1 MANGKSSTARRR
13 EVRRNLHKPTAAW
26 RDLLRRR
33 EVAWAALFIVGFA
46 TIATLVSVPALD
58 QRRPLELEQF
68 ATRPIVSRVAFDV
81 VDTDAT
87 ELDRRQRA
95 ASVLPIFEPDL
106 DLKRN
111 VESALAILPELIR
124 DAEAFDD
131 VDAQTRDEFGLTQE
145 AFDELARH
153 YNRETG
159 EPTDFW
165 GVSIT
170 EVIRNLFDTAIITPE
185 DRLAAERVSGQPA
198 RISITHPN
206 PRATEVAR
214 RMKQDRAIISLQ
226 DTDRIRA
233 ELNALLHT
241 FRAPLRELLA
251 DQLMKHIGPT
261 YRYRATATAAA
272 QEAAA
277 ASVPTK
283 RIQLPAGRVIV
294 AVGDSLTSEQLILVN
309 AEHAQYLADRSASE
323 AWAPRFGLFG
333 LMLMIA
339 TGMWAYFFVYAPRIV
354 ANPMRGMAITALM
367 LLCLAA
373 AISTATLKPELAV
386 LAFTFPALFASIVLA
401 IAYDQRFA
409 LAMGVILALTE
420 GIALRMPVSSTLV
433 LLAGLGVAVMQLR
446 DIRSRSKLVLVGV
459 YAGLAMACAAAVVGF
474 ANRPVHLEGV
484 PWLIFIDAGL
494 AFFAGFL
501 AGLLVQGILPLIER
515 AFNVTTA
522 MTLKELN
529 DASHPLLKQ
538 LAQES
543 PGTYQHSLRI
553 ADMAEAA
560 AEAIGS
566 DGLLCRVGAMYHDIG
581 KTIKPMYFI
590 ENQGGGPNK
599 HNKLTPA
606 MSLLIIVGHVKD
618 GIAMAREFGLPPVI
632 RHFIESHHGTTL
644 VEYFYAEARKRTEAE
659 DRPSP
664 SEFEYRYPGPKPK
677 TKEAAILMIC
687 DAVEGAA
694 RAMDD
699 PNASR
704 LETLVKNMSNKRLMD
719 GQFDDCNLTLQELSR
734 IEQAVTKSLCAM
746 YHSRIKYPEDEKTQI
761 IDMKAVHAGRTSS
774 AG

>member
-26 RDLLRRR
+26 RDLLSRR
-33 EVAWAALFIVGFA
+33 EVAWAALFAVGFA
-46 TIATLVSVPALD
+46 TIAALIAFPILD
-58 QRRPLELEQF
+58 RQRPLEAGQL
-68 ATRPIVSRVAFDV
+68 AVKPIVSRVGFEIIDE
-81 VDTDAT
+81 DAT

-95 ASVLPIFEPDL
+95 GAVLPQFECNEP
-106 DLKRN
+106 LKRE
-111 VESALAILPELIR
+111 VESTMSLLPAIVR
-124 DAEAFDD
+124 
-131 VDAQTRDEFGLTQE
+131 DAQTYADLDEQTRTELGLAQE
-145 AFDELARH
+145 AFDELLRNIDTAS
-153 YNRETG
+153 G
-159 EPTDFW
+159 QPTDYW
-165 GVSIT
+165 RIATTESI
-170 EVIRNLFDTAIITPE
+170 RDLFDTAIITG
-185 DRLAAERVSGQPA
+185 DDLLAAKRLTGDPV
-198 RISITHPN
+198 RIAFTHPD
-206 PRATEVAR
+206 PRDKNSANRIQQGRTILSA
-214 RMKQDRAIISLQ
+214 QDDAQ
-226 DTDRIRA
+226 VRA
-233 ELNALLHT
+233 ELTAILHRFRPPIRALLVDH
-241 FRAPLRELLA
+241 
-251 DQLMKHIGPT
+251 LMSIIGPT
-261 YRYRATATAAA
+261 YTYSEAETLAA
-272 QEAAA
+272 QQQAADA
-277 ASVPTK
+277 VQPR
-283 RIQLPAGRVIV
+283 RIELPAGRVLV
-294 AVGDSLTSEQLILVN
+294 ATGDEITTEQLALVE
-309 AEHAQYLADRSASE
+309 AEHDAYLDTRTTGE
-323 AWAPRFGLFG
+323 AWFPRLGLFG

-354 ANPMRGMAITALM
+354 ANPMRGLAITGLM

-373 AISTATLKPELAV
+373 SITTAALKPEFTV
-386 LAFTFPALFASIVLA
+386 LAFTFPALFASVVLA

-409 LAMGVILALTE
+409 LAMGVILALLE
-420 GIALRMPVSSTLV
+420 GIMLKMPLSSTLV
-433 LLAGLGVAVMQLR
+433 VLAGLGVAVMQLR
-446 DIRSRSKLVLVGV
+446 DIRSRSKLVLVGI
-459 YAGLAMACAAAVVGF
+459 YAGLAMAGAATIVGF
-474 ANRPVHLEGV
+474 ATRPVHLEGV

-494 AFFAGFL
+494 AFFSGFL

-553 ADMAEAA
+553 ADMAETA
-560 AEAIGS
+560 AESIGA
-566 DGLLCRVGAMYHDIG
+566 DGLLCRVGAMYHDVG

-590 ENQGGGPNK
+590 ENQAGGPNK

-618 GIAMAREFGLPPVI
+618 GVAMAREFGLPPVI

-644 VEYFYAEARKRTEAE
+644 VEYFFAEARKRTEAE
-659 DRPSP
+659 DQPSP
-664 SEFEYRYPGPKPK
+664 SEFEYRYPGPKPR

-704 LETLVKNMSNKRLMD
+704 LETLVKTMANKRLMD
-719 GQFDDCNLTLQELSR
+719 GQFDDCDLTLQDLSR

-761 IDMKAVHAGRTSS
+761 IDMKAVHASRSS